1 MTEPQ
6 TPSPS
11 IYAKRELEVL
21 EQWRHNSTFAK
32 LQAARLKA
40 GTKPFIFFEGP
51 PTTNAK
57 PALHHV
63 LGRVI
68 KDVIC
73 RYQTMRGRYVP
84 RQSGYDT
91 HGLPV
96 ELMVEKELGL
106 NNKSAVEAYG
116 IAQFNQRCRE
126 IVWQNKADWDSL
138 TERIGY
144 WIEGDKPYITYDND
158 YIESIWWAISQIQ
171 AKGALYR
178 DFKILPFCTRC
189 GTGLSLAEVAQG
201 YQDIE
206 SRTAVV
212 KFRLMDQAASVL
224 AWTTTPWTLL
234 GNVALAV
241 NPELTYC
248 LVEQNDERFY
258 LAESCLKILVGE
270 YRVIKTLPGQLML
283 DWEYLPL
290 FETPNLARLTGKK
303 AYRILPADWVTAEDG
318 TGVVHTAVM
327 YGEDDFNL
335 GHEHDL
341 PLHHTVDETGHFTAD
356 CGQFAGQ
363 TVVEAIEPILG
374 QLQSQGRLY
383 REISYKHSYPHCW
396 RCQTALLY
404 YARESWF
411 IRIDEQLRQRLV
423 ELNQEI
429 VWEPAHIRD
438 GRFGKWLSGLR
449 DWAIS
454 RNRYWGTPLPIWV
467 CDQNPQHYQVIG
479 SVDELVERS
488 GQARP
493 EDLHRPI
500 IDDYY
505 LPCDQAGCSGRCA
518 RVSEVLDVWFDS
530 GAMPFAAKHYP
541 FANQELFESQAVAD
555 FISEGVDQT
564 RGWFNTLHIIS
575 TLLFD
580 RVAYRSVICLNH
592 LLDQHGHKMSKSKGN
607 IVDPVA
613 LIDQYGVDAVR
624 FYFCSVN
631 RPGEN
636 KTFSESAVAEVNRK
650 VINLWH
656 NLWQYYQTYQAIAPT
671 EFTQAVQPRDQWLD
685 GWLKAFMKQQEL
697 TICHALDSLDILTA
711 SRAVATTIETIST
724 VYLQLSRARH
734 DAELL
739 PSLAEAL
746 RRSAI
751 LAAPFMPFN
760 SEVIYQ
766 AVTGTSDSVH
776 SNLLQ
781 PEPLNEVEQSYLE
794 LMNQIEEAISEGLRQ
809 RVEAKRKV
817 RQPLAKFTIERP
829 ATDRQ
834 LSVAETAA
842 LTELVASRLNCLEVE
857 LKISQ
862 REAPAYLLETSL
874 TPELE
879 RLGLE
884 RELIRTIQEWRKTLG
899 AQPGQLIRAELWLT
913 ATLAKSLNLEQWQEI
928 ANATHLSF
936 DQHLVEPD
944 ELANDPLAL
953 SVNQE
958 RIRLRE
964 K

>member
-1 MTEPQ
+1 MSDKP
-6 TPSPS
+6 TPKAS
-11 IYAKRELEVL
+11 IYAERELAIL
-21 EQWRHNSTFAK
+21 EQWRERSTFAR
-32 LQAARLKA
+32 LQASRLQA
-40 GTKPFIFFEGP
+40 NAAPFIFFEGP

-68 KDVIC
+68 KDIIC
-73 RYQTMRGRYVP
+73 RYQTMRGHYVP

-106 NNKSAVEAYG
+106 TNKSAVEAYG
-116 IAQFNQRCRE
+116 IAKFNQRCRE

-144 WIEGDKPYITYDND
+144 WIEGENPYITYDND
-158 YIESIWWAISQIQ
+158 YIESVWWAISQIQ

-201 YQDIE
+201 YQDIQ

-212 KFRLMDQAASVL
+212 KFRLMDQPASVL

-258 LAESCLKILVGE
+258 LADSCLKILVGE
-270 YRVIKTLPGQLML
+270 YLVIKTVPGSLL
-283 DWEYLPL
+283 VGLEYLPL
-290 FETPNLARLTGKK
+290 FETPNLVKLTGKQ
-303 AYRILPADWVTAEDG
+303 AYRILAAEWVTAEDG

-335 GHEHDL
+335 GQAHDL

-356 CGQFAGQ
+356 CGQFAGLS
-363 TVVEAIEPILG
+363 VVEAVEPILS
-374 QLQSQGRLY
+374 QLQSRGQLY

-411 IRIDEQLRQRLV
+411 IRIDDQLRQRLV

-467 CDQNPQHYQVIG
+467 CDLNPEHYQVI
-479 SVDELVERS
+479 SSIDELVDRS

-493 EDLHRPI
+493 DDLHRPF
-500 IDDYY
+500 IDEYH
-505 LPCDQAGCSGRCA
+505 LPCDRPGCTGRSS

-541 FANQELFESQAVAD
+541 FANQALFESQAVAD

-580 RVAYRSVICLNH
+580 RPAYRSVICLNH

-613 LIDQYGVDAVR
+613 LIEQHGVDAVR
-624 FYFCSVN
+624 FYFSSVN

-636 KTFSESAVAEVNRK
+636 KTFAEPAVAEVNRK

-656 NLWQYYQTYQAIAPT
+656 NVWQYYQTYQGIAS
-671 EFTQAVQPRDQWLD
+671 EFLKPVLPRDQWLD
-685 GWLKAFMKQQEL
+685 GWLKAYLKQQEL
-697 TICHALDSLDILTA
+697 TICQALDRLDILTA
-711 SRAVATTIETIST
+711 SRAVASTIETIST
-724 VYLQLSRARH
+724 VYLQLSRARR
-734 DAELL
+734 DSELL
-739 PSLAEAL
+739 PSLAHAL
-746 RRSAI
+746 KQSAI
-751 LAAPFMPFN
+751 LAAPFLPFN
-760 SEVIYQ
+760 SEIIYQ
-766 AVTGTSDSVH
+766 AITGTDDSVH
-776 SNLLQ
+776 TMLLQ
-781 PEPLNEVEQSYLE
+781 PEPLTETEQGYLV
-794 LMNQIEEAISEGLRQ
+794 LMVQIEEALSEGLRQ

-817 RQPLAKFTIERP
+817 RQPLAKFTIQWPANFRNLTGSER
-829 ATDRQ
+829 
-834 LSVAETAA
+834 AA
-842 LTELVASRLNCLEVE
+842 LTELVASRLNCLTVE
-857 LKISQ
+857 LVASANESPNYI
-862 REAPAYLLETSL
+862 LDTTL

-879 RLGLE
+879 QLGLE
-884 RELIRTIQEWRKTLG
+884 RELIRTVQEWRKALG
-899 AQPGQLIRAELWLT
+899 AEPGQTIAVELALTSSLANSLT
-913 ATLAKSLNLEQWQEI
+913 AEQWQHI
-928 ANATHLSF
+928 ASLTHLTI
-936 DQHLVEPD
+936 DQQIVEAAD
-944 ELANDPLAL
+944 LANDPLAFN
-953 SVNQE
+953 VNQE
-958 RIRLRE
+958 RISLTQ